1 MFGLWLSILVALHK
15 ENYIA
20 NNVIKIG
27 IKYAFKG
34 CKKKG
39 FGGDFWMDKKKG
51 RKGWKRVRNIVRN
64 WLRKK
69 GGKTIMKDG

>member
-1 MFGLWLSILVALHK
+1 
-15 ENYIA
+15 
-20 NNVIKIG
+20 
-27 IKYAFKG
+27 
-34 CKKKG
+34 
-39 FGGDFWMDKKKG
+39 MDKKKG